1 MTTPSPS
8 LMRQAVLAQTLAAL
22 PVLAWLLL
30 GPPDAPALLRTPLVL
45 AGVQG
50 GLAAAWA
57 AWRGAPRWW
66 WVIHALFMPLTLVAQ
81 AAAWPAWVW
90 GLGFVTLAL
99 VFWRTD
105 TSRVPLYLTNRASAD
120 ALARLLP
127 DRPVH
132 LVDLGCGDARVLRR
146 LARQRPDCRFTG
158 FEHAPLTW
166 LWARVASAA
175 CPNVQVR
182 YGSFWGQA
190 LGAYDVVYAFLSPVP
205 MPRLWDKVCAELA
218 PGGFLVSNSFEV
230 PGVTPTGVAHVG
242 DGRGTQLLVYEPPAQ
257 R

>member
-1 MTTPSPS
+1 
-8 LMRQAVLAQTLAAL
+8 
-22 PVLAWLLL
+22 
-30 GPPDAPALLRTPLVL
+30 
-45 AGVQG
+45 
-50 GLAAAWA
+50 
-57 AWRGAPRWW
+57 
-66 WVIHALFMPLTLVAQ
+66 
-81 AAAWPAWVW
+81 
-90 GLGFVTLAL
+90 
-99 VFWRTD
+99 
-105 TSRVPLYLTNRASAD
+105 
-120 ALARLLP
+120 
-127 DRPVH
+127 
-132 LVDLGCGDARVLRR
+132 
-146 LARQRPDCRFTG
+146 
-158 FEHAPLTW
+158 
-166 LWARVASAA
+166 VASAA

>member
-1 MTTPSPS
+1 
-8 LMRQAVLAQTLAAL
+8 MRQAVLAQTLAAL

-158 FEHAPLTW
+158 LNT
-166 LWARVASAA
+166 R
-175 CPNVQVR
+175 R
-182 YGSFWGQA
+182 
-190 LGAYDVVYAFLSPVP
+190 
-205 MPRLWDKVCAELA
+205 
-218 PGGFLVSNSFEV
+218 
-230 PGVTPTGVAHVG
+230 
-242 DGRGTQLLVYEPPAQ
+242 
-257 R
+257 